1 MTNIFSK
8 LAGFKSNTQKSVMS
22 IYTNDE
28 WTEKPTRETIT
39 FTLVSKNVLWIK
51 SKQTS
56 ENSYDNIFKTFKK
69 EIGETIRR

>member
-1 MTNIFSK
+1 
-8 LAGFKSNTQKSVMS
+8 MS

-51 SKQTS
+51 SKQAS